1 MPETKI
7 KPAWFVY
14 LVQCKD
20 GSLYTGV
27 STDVKRRVQEH
38 NGSDKKGARYTRA
51 RRPVTLR
58 YQENCANRSE
68 ACKREAAIKK
78 LTRSQKI
85 SLIELTPA

>member
-1 MPETKI
+1 MPETRI
-7 KPAWFVY
+7 SPPWFVY

-38 NGSDKKGARYTRA
+38 NGNDKKGARYTRS

-58 YQENCANRSE
+58 YQENCTNRSE

-78 LTRSQKI
+78 LTRTQKI
-85 SLIELTPA
+85 SLIESTPA

>member
-1 MPETKI
+1 MPEAKI
-7 KPAWFVY
+7 NPAWFVY

-58 YQENCANRSE
+58 YLENCANRSE

-78 LTRSQKI
+78 LTRSQKF
-85 SLIELTPA
+85 SLIESTPA